1 MMKTKR
7 LYIFLIAAL
16 TFCQLAF
23 AQDSGVMIRGKLV
36 SDFNEE
42 LIGATVLE
50 IDATGRVISNA
61 TTNMNGE
68 FSMRIKNPNNKLR
81 AQYFGFQN
89 REVAIGNN
97 RDFRIVLKEDNI
109 LDEVVVTQKRTVSK
123 SGLDIPAR
131 EVAFSSQKLST
142 DVFEGQQIASIDD
155 ALQGQ
160 ISGLDIIGTGNVGQA
175 TQMRLRGISSLNSNS
190 APLIVIDGIQ
200 RPDIVTSNFDFSG
213 ATEQQFSDLLM
224 INPEDIESITVLKD
238 AGGTAIYGS
247 RGSSGV
253 LEITTKRGTH
263 GATRLTYTYKF
274 LGAQQPEGIKM
285 LNGDQYTM
293 LMKQAYF
300 NPNQDPAASNIKE
313 FAYDPTW
320 SEYRYYNNN
329 TDWRKEV
336 TQIGLTHDHYITLSG
351 GGERAQFRITGGY
364 MTKSGTV
371 IGQNWDR
378 FTTRMNLDYRISDR
392 IKVTTE
398 MAFTYSDNDY
408 NWSDGRADNGY
419 VNGKDILWLA
429 YRKMPNMS
437 VYDKDENGR
446 NLPSYYN
453 MLESSQLYK
462 GKQGAIRNPV
472 ALARLAT
479 NNQKTYDVLPV
490 IRLTYDLVDR
500 GNGERMLRYEGYVQ
514 FDINNSK
521 THKFLP
527 KEVSPLIWNSEDINR
542 LEDSDSERFG
552 TQIEN
557 KILFKPYLGEDHVM
571 QGLVSFYTSDGR
583 SSWQDILE
591 YGYPNGITSP
601 QASSVIKKTATG
613 LEQYRTMAMTAFLSY
628 SYKSKYIL
636 MATMRRDGSTRFGKN
651 NKWGNFPGLS
661 LRWNISDEAF
671 MDSTN
676 EWLTMFS
683 LRPSWGIT
691 GTPPNREYMHFSVY
705 KPWSNYNGTS
715 TFRPDNI
722 RLTNLKWETKTEYN
736 LGTDV
741 ELWDGKYTLTGDVYY
756 SKTKD
761 LLFPNAP
768 LPGSTGFGSLLYR
781 NVGSLRNIGWELNVT
796 GNRFVKIRDFSLDA
810 YLNITNTVNTL
821 VSLDQDILDDY
832 NKAFNYTERNAN
844 YKQHMETGHAYGSI
858 YGFRY
863 KGVYQY
869 SIDNPVVVGAN
880 YDPQK
885 GSCPVA
891 RDADGN
897 VILDSKGKPLPMY
910 YYYGPQGINYEFV
923 GGDAIYE
930 DINHDGMIDEEDIVY
945 LGNSNPK
952 LSGGFGLI
960 FRWKSLSCN
969 AYFVFRYGNKI
980 INQSRREAENMLTDY
995 NQSFATD
1002 YRWRR
1007 EGDITQMPRA
1017 LHEYGW
1023 NSLPSDRYVED
1034 GSFLRFKNL
1043 TFNYAVPPS
1052 LLNKFAL
1059 KQATLSVSLNNILTI
1074 TKYLGVD
1081 PEVSYGAMG
1090 ISKDEAITP
1099 RSRDISV
1106 GLTIGF

>member
-1 MMKTKR
+1 MKTKR
-7 LYIFLIAAL
+7 LYIFLIAVL
-16 TFCQLAF
+16 TCCQLAF
-23 AQDSGVMIRGKLV
+23 AQDGGEMIRGKLV

-50 IDATGRVISNA
+50 VDATGRIISNA
-61 TTNMNGE
+61 ITDMNGE
-68 FSMRIKNPNNKLR
+68 FSMRINNPRNKLR
-81 AQYFGFQN
+81 VSYFGFQTQ
-89 REVAIGNN
+89 EIVIGTN
-97 RDFRIVLKEDNI
+97 RDFRIVMKEDNV
-109 LDEVVVTQKRTVSK
+109 LEEVVILKKNTISK
-123 SGLDIPAR
+123 GGLEIPAR
-131 EVAFSSQKLST
+131 EVAFATQKLST
-142 DVFEGQQIASIDD
+142 DVFEGQQISSIDD

-190 APLIVIDGIQ
+190 SPLIVIDGIQ

-253 LEITTKRGTH
+253 LEIITKRGAR

-274 LGAQQPEGIKM
+274 LGAQQPEGIEM

-300 NPNQDPAASNIKE
+300 NPNQDPGASNIKE

-329 TDWRKEV
+329 TDWWKEV
-336 TQIGLTHDHYITLSG
+336 TQFGATHDHYITLSG

-378 FTTRMNLDYRISDR
+378 FTSRMNLDYRISDR
-392 IKVTTE
+392 IKVTSE
-398 MAFTYSDNDY
+398 VAFTYSDNDY
-408 NWSDGRADNGY
+408 NWSDGRAEHSY
-419 VNGKDILWLA
+419 INGKDILWLA

-437 VYDKDENGR
+437 VYNKDESGR
-446 NLPSYYN
+446 DLSSYYN
-453 MLESSQLYK
+453 MLETSDLYT
-462 GKQGAIRNPV
+462 GGQGVIRNPV

-479 NNQKTYDVLPV
+479 NNQKTYDILPV
-490 IRLTYDLVDR
+490 IRLTYDLIDR
-500 GNGERMLRYEGYVQ
+500 GNGDRMLRYEGYVQ

-521 THKFLP
+521 SHKFLP
-527 KEVSPLIWNSEDINR
+527 KEVSPLTWNSEDINR
-542 LEDSDSERFG
+542 LDDNDSERFG
-552 TQIEN
+552 TQTEN
-557 KILFKPYLGEDHVM
+557 KILFQPYLGENHALR
-571 QGLVSFYTSDGR
+571 GFVSLYTSGGTT
-583 SSWQDILE
+583 SWQSLLA
-591 YGYPNGITSP
+591 YGYPNEITSP
-601 QASSVIKKTATG
+601 QAPSVVDKAESG
-613 LEQYRTMAMTAFLSY
+613 LEQWRTMAMTMFLNY
-628 SYKSKYIL
+628 SYQSKYIL
-636 MATMRRDGSTRFGKN
+636 MLTMRRDGSTRFGKA
-651 NKWGNFPGLS
+651 NKWGNFPGVS
-661 LRWNISDEAF
+661 LRWNISDEPF
-671 MDSTN
+671 MDSSN
-676 EWLTMFS
+676 EWLTMLSF
-683 LRPSWGIT
+683 RPSWGIT
-691 GTPPNREYMHFSVY
+691 GTSPDREYMHFSVY
-705 KPWSNYNGTS
+705 KPWSDYNGTP
-715 TFRPDNI
+715 TIRPDNI

-736 LGTDV
+736 FGMDV
-741 ELWDGKYTLTGDVYY
+741 ELWDGKYTMTGDFYHA
-756 SKTKD
+756 KTKD
-761 LLFPNAP
+761 LLFKDAP
-768 LPGSTGFGSLLYR
+768 LPGSTGFSSLSYR

-796 GNRFVKIRDFSLDA
+796 GNRFAKIGNVSFDA

-821 VSLDQDILDDY
+821 VTLDQDILDDY
-832 NKAFNYTERNAN
+832 NKAFDYNERNAD

-869 SIDNPVVVGAN
+869 SIDNPVVVEAN
-880 YDPQK
+880 YDPK
-885 GSCPVA
+885 AGTSPVA
-891 RDADGN
+891 RDANGD

-960 FRWKSLSCN
+960 MRWKSLSCN

-980 INQSRREAENMLTDY
+980 INQARREAENMLSDY

-1007 EGDITQMPRA
+1007 EGDVTEMPRA
-1017 LHEYGW
+1017 LHNYGW

-1043 TFNYAVPPS
+1043 TFNYALPS
-1052 LLNKFAL
+1052 SWLSKYAL
-1059 KQATLSVSLNNILTI
+1059 KQATLSLSINNILTF

-1081 PEVSYGAMG
+1081 PEVSYGKMG
-1090 ISKDEAITP
+1090 ISKDESITP
-1099 RSRDISV
+1099 RSRDISF